1 MQEQREGVSSPVS
14 LVLMM
19 VNSIWQCLIL
29 LVLAHHSWS
38 FLILF
43 PHALSVQLVTT
54 FERKLVE
61 FLWFLLYVSLFF
73 LFIMYSLFCFTK
85 VLLRPAI
92 VLIGYSNRQ
101 DSGQ

>member
-1 MQEQREGVSSPVS
+1 MQEQREGISFPVS
-14 LVLMM
+14 LVLLM
-19 VNSIWQCLIL
+19 VNSVWQCLTL

-43 PHALSVQLVTT
+43 PHMLPVQLVTT

-73 LFIMYSLFCFTK
+73 LFIVYSLFCFTQ
-85 VLLRPAI
+85 VLPRPAI
-92 VLIGYSNRQ
+92 VLIGY
-101 DSGQ
+101 